1 MKNDGSLK
9 LPVLDR
15 FLPLWIFLAMALGVL
30 IGFIFPDVGQV
41 LDHFKIAGVSLPIAA
56 GLLWMM
62 FPVLAKVK
70 YEEIGHFAGKGRVFS
85 ITLIMSW
92 VVGPI
97 IMFLL
102 SNLLLPDMPEYR
114 TGMILV
120 SLAPC
125 IAMVLIWN
133 MLAKG
138 SNEIAAVLV
147 AINSLLQVLLYS
159 FMGYFYLAVVPGWF
173 GIQGAYVQISMWEI
187 AKSVI
192 IFLGV
197 PLVLGF
203 LTRKILVRRR
213 GKEWYDGKFIKK
225 LSPTALIGL
234 LYTIVLMFAM
244 QGEKIVS
251 FPLDVLRISLPL
263 LLFFAIMW
271 FSTFFIA
278 KKQGLNY
285 SDCATAAFTA
295 SSNNFELAIAVA
307 VSVFGI
313 GSKTALATVVGP
325 LIEVPVLIGLV
336 YVSLWAL
343 KFFNKPGLA

>member
-1 MKNDGSLK
+1 MTEDRGLR
-9 LPVLDR
+9 LPLLDR
-15 FLPLWIFLAMALGVL
+15 FLPLWIFLAMALGVGV
-30 IGFIFPDVGQV
+30 GFVFPGIGQV
-41 LDHFKIAGVSLPIAA
+41 LDSIKIAGVSLPIAI

-62 FPVLAKVK
+62 YPVLAKVK
-70 YEEIGHFAGKGRVFS
+70 YEEIGHFGGKGRVFS

-92 VVGPI
+92 IVGPI
-97 IMFLL
+97 IMFFLAQ
-102 SNLLLPDMPEYR
+102 LLLPDMPEYR

-138 SNEIAAVLV
+138 SNEIAAILV
-147 AINSLLQVLLYS
+147 ALNSILQVLLYS
-159 FMGYFYLAVVPGWF
+159 FMGFFYLAVVPGWF
-173 GIQGAYVQISMWEI
+173 GLQGTMISISMWEI
-187 AKSVI
+187 AKSVL
-192 IFLGV
+192 IFLGI
-197 PLVLGF
+197 PLALGF
-203 LTRKILVRRR
+203 LTRKILVSKR
-213 GKEWYDGKFIKK
+213 GKQWYEERFIKK

-263 LLFFAIMW
+263 LFFFAIMW
-271 FSTFFIA
+271 TSTFVIS
-278 KKQGLNY
+278 KKTGLGY
-285 SDCATAAFTA
+285 SDSATAAFTA

-307 VSVFGI
+307 VSIFGI
-313 GSKTALATVVGP
+313 GSKVALATVVGP

-336 YVSLWAL
+336 YVSLWAR
-343 KFFNKPGLA
+343 KFFVKP